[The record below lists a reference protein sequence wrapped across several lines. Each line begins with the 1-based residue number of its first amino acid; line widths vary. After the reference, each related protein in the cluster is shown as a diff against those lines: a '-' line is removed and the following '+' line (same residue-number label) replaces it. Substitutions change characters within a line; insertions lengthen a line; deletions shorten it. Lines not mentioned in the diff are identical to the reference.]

1 MRALVLDA
9 PGRPLRPAELPRP
22 EPGPGQILIQVKACG
37 VCRTDLH
44 IADGDL
50 PNPKLPLI
58 LGHEI
63 VGAVAAVGAGVAR
76 PRVGTRGGVPWVG
89 WTCGEGGY
97 CRAAR
102 ENLCDRAPFTGYQL
116 DGGYAEYAVADARF
130 AFPLPGGYSD
140 LEAAPLLCAG
150 LIGYRSLVAA
160 GDGVRL
166 GIYGFGA
173 AAHIVAQGARHQGRR
188 VFAFTRPGDAVA

>member
-1 MRALVLDA
+1 MRALVWDV
-9 PGRPLRPAELPRP
+9 PGRRLGRPELPRP

-50 PNPKLPLI
+50 PSPKLPVI

-76 PRVGTRGGVPWVG
+76 PRVGTRVGVPWLG
-89 WTCGEGGY
+89 WTCGECGY
-97 CRAAR
+97 CRATR
-102 ENLCDRAPFTGYQL
+102 ENLCERARFTGYQL
-116 DGGYAEYAVADARF
+116 DGGYAEYAVAEARYV
-130 AFPLPGGYSD
+130 FPLPDGYSD

-150 LIGYRSLVAA
+150 LIGYRSLVTA
-160 GDGVRL
+160 GDRARL
-166 GIYGFGA
+166 RIYGFCA
-173 AAHIVAQGARHQGRR
+173 AAHLLAAVARPPGTPGVASARPARHG
-188 VFAFTRPGDAVA
+188 